1 LTALRIETPRAF
13 KPLLQPGKRYRGAY
27 GGRGG
32 SKSWFF
38 ASLLIER
45 CLENPHLR
53 AICIREVQ
61 ESIRDSVKKLV
72 EDTINRFG
80 VSSYFRV
87 MDKRI
92 EFGVDGSIT
101 FLGMQNHTAEA
112 IKSLEGVDVAW
123 VEEAQSLSFKSLEL
137 LRPTIRKEGSE
148 IWFSW
153 NPRNPTDPV
162 DVLLRSKTPP
172 ARSVVVYVSYKDNP
186 WFNDVLREEMEGDL
200 ARDPERFSHIWL
212 GDYEKH
218 SEARV
223 FKNWQVREFT
233 LPPGTIFYY
242 GGDWG
247 FTEDPSCC
255 VRCAISGRE
264 LLIDYEVMAK
274 GCEIDRTPGL
284 FDKLSCVNCS
294 RSIPCD
300 GKSQGH
306 GEARKWVMRT
316 DSARPETIS
325 YMRKHGYPRMLPA
338 RKGPGSIE
346 EGITFLQSYDIIVHP
361 RCVETIKE
369 LQSYVYKTDPDSGDI
384 IPELEDKNNHIID
397 SLRYATEE
405 LRRSEAKV
413 TVSPV
418 SILKPGPIT
427 IGEPSRHNSLR
438 SQGWNK

>member
-162 DVLLRSKTPP
+162 DVLLRSKDLPDD
-172 ARSVVVYVSYKDNP
+172 VVTVYVSYKDNP
-186 WFNDVLREEMEGDL
+186 WFNEVLRKEMEWDL
-200 ARDPERFSHIWL
+200 SRDPERFAHIWL
-212 GDYEKH
+212 GEYEKH

-223 FKNWQVREFT
+223 LKNWQVSKFEA
-233 LPPGTIFYY
+233 PPKAVFYY

-247 FTEDPSCC
+247 FTEDPTCA
-255 VRCAISGRE
+255 VRLFFIGRS
-264 LLIDYEVMAK
+264 LYIDYEVMEK
-274 GCEIDRTPGL
+274 GCEIDRTPEL
-284 FDKLSCVNCS
+284 FDKLGCVKCS
-294 RSIPCD
+294 EGIPCD
-300 GKSQGH
+300 GKSYGH
-306 GEARKWVMRT
+306 GEARRWVMRT

-369 LQSYVYKTDPDSGDI
+369 LQFYKYKTDPKSGDV

-438 SQGWNK
+438 SQGWNR